1 MDIMNGLHDFFSGR
15 EFSIP
20 LLEVVAFIFFNS
32 FCLLFARYKLGLIV
46 TYCFVFYWGFIF
58 NLNYF
63 IDSLKTFAW
72 GMPIYVLCGVLM
84 LIIAITSFMVQSR
97 EYD

>member
-1 MDIMNGLHDFFSGR
+1 MDFMNGLYEFFSGK

-20 LLEVVAFIFFNS
+20 LLEVVAFILFNS

-58 NLNYF
+58 NLNHF
-63 IDSLKTFAW
+63 IDTLKAVSW
-72 GMPIYVLCGVLM
+72 GMPIYVLSGVLM
-84 LIIAITSFMVQSR
+84 LIVAITSFLVQDR